1 LGLPTIPAN
10 ERCSH
15 QFVQCSKLIQVL
27 MLKCHPNMATFLHH
41 LRLSRGKCDIVAITL
56 PPKLDPSGSV
66 PGCGTAIDTFQDG
79 HKVTWNLGRQVPFED
94 AGGHE
99 ISARMAM

>member
-1 LGLPTIPAN
+1 
-10 ERCSH
+10 
-15 QFVQCSKLIQVL
+15 